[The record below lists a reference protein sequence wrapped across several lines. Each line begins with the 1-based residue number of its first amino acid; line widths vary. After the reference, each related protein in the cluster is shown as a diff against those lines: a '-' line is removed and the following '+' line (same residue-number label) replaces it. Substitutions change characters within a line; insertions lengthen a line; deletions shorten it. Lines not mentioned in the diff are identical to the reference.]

1 MSSKEGMRELKKFWL
16 VGFFAWIIG
25 FVLFNSWTHRWLL
38 LRAVT
43 VSQERLDPGLADV
56 REFLVTV
63 LL

>member
-1 MSSKEGMRELKKFWL
+1 MTL
-16 VGFFAWIIG
+16 VWFFCSGIIV
-25 FVLFNSWTHRWLL
+25 FVLFNSWTHQWLL

-56 REFLVTV
+56 RGFLVTV